1 MNPMRSLPLVPRSKA
16 AKRVQRGA
24 ALLAALIFL
33 VVLTI
38 IGVGVVGTTTTEEK
52 MARNFRDND
61 TAFAAAEAAL
71 RDAELRI
78 NGTFKK
84 KNEIDTYRFDL
95 LTDEFGHDD
104 NTCTNGICS
113 MRTDPSSN
121 DKRPV
126 YDHFSLTGAPSAA
139 LGTVTGT
146 QELAQVNA
154 QPRYLIERTLKPIPG
169 ESLSRP
175 ETAKN
180 LFRITSVGYGRL
192 SAQTILQETYL
203 LP

>member
-1 MNPMRSLPLVPRSKA
+1 MNSMRFLPLAPG
-16 AKRVQRGA
+16 AKPAERAQRGA

-61 TAFAAAEAAL
+61 TAFAAAEAGL

-104 NTCTNGICS
+104 NTCKDGICS
-113 MRTDPSSN
+113 MRQDSSSN

-126 YDHFSLTGAPSAA
+126 YDHFSLTGDPSAA

-146 QELAQVNA
+146 SELAQVNA
-154 QPRYLIERTLKPIPG
+154 QPRYLIEKTLKSVPG
-169 ESLSRP
+169 ESLSSS
-175 ETAKN
+175 EKMKN
-180 LFRITSVGYGRL
+180 LFRITAVGYGRL

>member
-1 MNPMRSLPLVPRSKA
+1 MNPIRSLPLATRSRFA
-16 AKRVQRGA
+16 SPAQRGA
-24 ALLAALIFL
+24 ALIAALIFL
-33 VVLTI
+33 VVMTI

-61 TAFAAAEAAL
+61 LAFAAAEAAL

-84 KNEIDTYRFDL
+84 RNEIDAYRYDL
-95 LTDEFGHDD
+95 LTNEFGT
-104 NTCTNGICS
+104 NVNACTNGIC
-113 MRTDPSSN
+113 DVKD

-126 YDHFSLTGAPSAA
+126 YDHFSLTGAPSAP

-146 QELAQVNA
+146 PDIAQVSA
-154 QPRYLIERTLKPIPG
+154 QPRYLIEKTLKPIPG
-169 ESLSRP
+169 ESKTKR
-175 ETAKN
+175 
-180 LFRITSVGYGRL
+180 LFRITAVGYGRL

-203 LP
+203 DPGDF

>member
-1 MNPMRSLPLVPRSKA
+1 MRSLPLAPRSSSA
-16 AKRVQRGA
+16 RRAQRGA

-61 TAFAAAEAAL
+61 LAFAAAEAAL

-84 KNEIDTYRFDL
+84 RNEIDAYRFDL
-95 LTDEFGHDD
+95 MTEEFGKNA
-104 NTCTNGICS
+104 NTCTDGICNVA
-113 MRTDPSSN
+113 D

-126 YDHFSLTGAPSAA
+126 YDHFSLTSAPSAP

-146 QELAQVNA
+146 PDIAQVSA
-154 QPRYLIERTLKPIPG
+154 QPRYLIEKTLKAIPG
-169 ESLSRP
+169 ESAVLGP
-175 ETAKN
+175 KTAS
-180 LFRITSVGYGRL
+180 LFRITAVGYGRL
-192 SAQTILQETYL
+192 SAQTVLQETYL

>member
-1 MNPMRSLPLVPRSKA
+1 MRSFPLAPRSWS
-16 AKRVQRGA
+16 AKRAQCGA

-61 TAFAAAEAAL
+61 IAFAAAEAAL
-71 RDAELRI
+71 RDAELRL

-84 KNEIDTYRFDL
+84 KNEIDAYRFDL
-95 LTDEFGHDD
+95 MTDEFGK
-104 NTCTNGICS
+104 NVNACTNGIC
-113 MRTDPSSN
+113 DVAD

-126 YDHFSLTGAPSAA
+126 FDHFSLTSAPSAP

-146 QELAQVNA
+146 PDIAQVSA
-154 QPRYLIERTLKPIPG
+154 QPRYLIEKTLKHPAGGSAIAG
-169 ESLSRP
+169 SAKP
-175 ETAKN
+175 EAL
-180 LFRITSVGYGRL
+180 LFRITAVGYGRL